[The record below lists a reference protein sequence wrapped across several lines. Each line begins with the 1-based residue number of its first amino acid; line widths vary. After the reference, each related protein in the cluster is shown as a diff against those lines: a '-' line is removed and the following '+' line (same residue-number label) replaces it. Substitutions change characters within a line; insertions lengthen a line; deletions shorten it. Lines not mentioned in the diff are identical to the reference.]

1 MGPALPGTD
10 GITHAGEYT
19 DALSWP
25 PLRLPIVIPAHV
37 SLPLLRVPKRT
48 ELLNPTAGDPVTL
61 PDPVPTTT
69 DPAADTKE
77 APLYSPARVRELL
90 NRHGLRP
97 TKSLGQNFLI
107 DGNILRAIAEA
118 GGAQAGARILE
129 VGPGLGVLTREI
141 ASRGAH
147 VTALE
152 KDERLRPALAETLAG
167 LDVELIWGDALDFD
181 YASLPE
187 GTRVIAN
194 LPYYITGVLLSRFMH
209 APGIVS
215 ATVLVQK
222 EVGQRLAARP
232 GEDAY
237 GFLSAL
243 AALHG
248 SVRHVRDVPKGAFLP
263 APDVTSS
270 VIRLDFD
277 RSRPAPE
284 AALLKFVEGA
294 LHHRRKTLRNN
305 LRMIGHEG
313 PAIDAALIAAGLR
326 PDVRAEDV
334 PLSKLE
340 DVARRLGVVR

>member
-1 MGPALPGTD
+1 MPAPAPG
-10 GITHAGEYT
+10 
-19 DALSWP
+19 
-25 PLRLPIVIPAHV
+25 V
-37 SLPLLRVPKRT
+37 
-48 ELLNPTAGDPVTL
+48 
-61 PDPVPTTT
+61 
-69 DPAADTKE
+69 

-90 NRHGLRP
+90 TRHGLRP

-118 GGAQAGARILE
+118 GGAEPGASVLE

-141 ASRGAH
+141 ATRGAQ

-152 KDERLRPALAETLAG
+152 KDERLRPVLAETLHG
-167 LDVELIWGDALDFD
+167 LDVKVVWGDALDFG
-181 YASLPE
+181 YSSVPP

-209 APGIVS
+209 APNIQS

-222 EVGQRLAARP
+222 EVGQRLAAQP
-232 GEDAY
+232 GQDAY

-248 SVRHVRDVPKGAFLP
+248 TVKHVRDVPKGAFLP

-277 RSRPAPE
+277 RTRPAPPPE
-284 AALLKFVEGA
+284 LLKFIEAG

-305 LRMIGHEG
+305 LRLAGHDPQRVEE
-313 PAIDAALIAAGLR
+313 ALSSLGLR
-326 PDVRAEDV
+326 PDARAEDL
-334 PLSKLE
+334 PLAALR
-340 DVARRLGVVR
+340 DLAAQLGVIR

>member
-1 MGPALPGTD
+1 MPQPEPPTTDVTPA
-10 GITHAGEYT
+10 
-19 DALSWP
+19 DAL
-25 PLRLPIVIPAHV
+25 
-37 SLPLLRVPKRT
+37 
-48 ELLNPTAGDPVTL
+48 
-61 PDPVPTTT
+61 
-69 DPAADTKE
+69 
-77 APLYSPARVRELL
+77 PLYSPARVRELL
-90 NRHGLRP
+90 SQHGLRP

-118 GGAQAGARILE
+118 GGAAPGENVLE

-141 ASRGAH
+141 AARGAR

-152 KDERLRPALAETLAG
+152 KDERLRPVLAETLAG
-167 LDVELIWGDALDFD
+167 TGAEVVWGDALDFD
-181 YASLPE
+181 YASLPA

-194 LPYYITGVLLSRFMH
+194 LPYYITGLLLSRFME

-243 AALHG
+243 AALYG
-248 SVRHVRDVPKGAFLP
+248 TVRAVRDVPKGAFFP

-277 RSRPAPE
+277 RSRPQPPR
-284 AALLKFVEGA
+284 ALIDFIDAA

-305 LRMIGHEG
+305 LRLAGHLPE
-313 PAIDAALIAAGLR
+313 AIDAALQAAGQR

-334 PLSKLE
+334 PLQEL
-340 DVARRLGVVR
+340 VHMAHILNVVR

>member
-1 MGPALPGTD
+1 M
-10 GITHAGEYT
+10 
-19 DALSWP
+19 
-25 PLRLPIVIPAHV
+25 
-37 SLPLLRVPKRT
+37 
-48 ELLNPTAGDPVTL
+48 
-61 PDPVPTTT
+61 T
-69 DPAADTKE
+69 DPATDPTTPPSST

-90 NRHGLRP
+90 GAHGLRP

-118 GGAQAGARILE
+118 GGATSGVNVLE

-141 ASRGAH
+141 ASRGAT

-152 KDERLRPALAETLAG
+152 KDERLKPVLAETLAG
-167 LDVELIWGDALDFD
+167 TDAQVVWGDALDYD
-181 YASLPE
+181 YASLPA

-194 LPYYITGVLLSRFMH
+194 LPYYITGLLLSRFMA

-222 EVGQRLAARP
+222 EVAQRLASRP
-232 GEDAY
+232 GQDAY

-248 SVRHVRDVPKGAFLP
+248 TVTHVRDVPRGAFFP

-270 VIRLDFD
+270 VVRLDFD
-277 RSRPAPE
+277 RTLPRPQPE
-284 AALLKFVEGA
+284 LIAFIDAA

-305 LRMIGHEG
+305 LRLAGHAPE
-313 PAIDAALIAAGLR
+313 AIDAALQSVSLR
-326 PDVRAEDV
+326 PDVRAEDI
-334 PLSKLE
+334 PLPELVSIAHHL
-340 DVARRLGVVR
+340 DVIR

>member
-1 MGPALPGTD
+1 MTQPDAPSPPAP
-10 GITHAGEYT
+10 
-19 DALSWP
+19 
-25 PLRLPIVIPAHV
+25 
-37 SLPLLRVPKRT
+37 
-48 ELLNPTAGDPVTL
+48 
-61 PDPVPTTT
+61 
-69 DPAADTKE
+69 

-90 NRHGLRP
+90 TRHGLTP

-107 DGNILRAIAEA
+107 DGNILRAIADA
-118 GGAQAGARILE
+118 GGAAPGVPVLE
-129 VGPGLGVLTREI
+129 IGPGLGVLTREL

-152 KDERLRPALAETLAG
+152 KDGRLRPVLAETLAG
-167 LDVELIWGDALDFD
+167 LDVNVVWGDALDFD
-181 YASLPE
+181 YATLPP

-209 APGIVS
+209 APGVVS

-222 EVGQRLAARP
+222 EVGGRLAARP
-232 GEDAY
+232 GDDNY

-248 SVRHVRDVPKGAFLP
+248 TVRQVRDVPRGAFLP

-270 VIRLDFD
+270 VVRLDFD
-277 RSRPAPE
+277 RTRPLPDPAF
-284 AALLKFVEGA
+284 LRFVEAA

-305 LRMIGHEG
+305 LRLTGLEG
-313 PAIDAALIAAGLR
+313 AAIDAALADVGLR

-334 PLSKLE
+334 PLPGLH
-340 DVARRLGVVR
+340 ALAARLGVVR